1 MRGARVSARGAAGR
15 LRPCRGREPSN
26 LPRLVISYF
35 QAVVLGLLQGFS
47 ELFPISSL
55 GHSVILPKVV
65 GWNIQQ
71 TDKFFLTFLVATHL
85 ATALV
90 LLGFFWRDWVRIAT
104 GLGRSLRDREIAADD
119 SDARLG
125 WLLVVGTVPAGLL
138 GLILEP
144 PLRDLF
150 KSAESAA
157 FFLMLNGVMLY
168 GAERL
173 RRRAPGS
180 GAGGEDEPD
189 ADARIARLRWPQAVA
204 VGTAQAIALVPGF
217 SRSGATIGG
226 GLVVGLRHVD
236 AARYAFLL
244 ATPIIGAAAVLK
256 LPDLFGHDGR
266 HIRGPALVGAICAA
280 LTAYLSVRFLLRYFE
295 TNRLTPF
302 AAYCFA
308 AGAVLTVGFAVT

>member
-1 MRGARVSARGAAGR
+1 
-15 LRPCRGREPSN
+15 
-26 LPRLVISYF
+26 VISYF

-71 TDKFFLTFLVATHL
+71 SDKFFLTFLVATHL

-90 LLGFFWRDWVRIAT
+90 LLGFFRRDWLRIVQ
-104 GLGRSLRDREIAADD
+104 GLGRSLRDREIRPGDA
-119 SDARLG
+119 DARLG
-125 WLLVVGTVPAGLL
+125 WLLIVGTIPAGLL
-138 GLILEP
+138 GLILEH
-144 PLRDLF
+144 PLRELF

-157 FFLMLNGVMLY
+157 AFLIANGVMLY

-173 RRRAPGS
+173 RRRPPRA
-180 GAGGEDEPD
+180 AEAEDEVDPD
-189 ADARIARLRWPQAVA
+189 TRIAKLSWRQAIG
-204 VGTAQAIALVPGF
+204 VGTAQAIALIPGF
-217 SRSGATIGG
+217 SRSGATMGG
-226 GLVVGLRHVD
+226 GLLAGLNNED
-236 AARYAFLL
+236 AARYSFLL

-266 HIRGPALVGAICAA
+266 HIRGPALVGALCAA
-280 LTAYLSVRFLLRYFE
+280 VTAYLSVKFLLRYFE

-302 AAYCFA
+302 AAYCFG
-308 AGAVLTVGFAVT
+308 AGVLLTVGFAIN

>member
-1 MRGARVSARGAAGR
+1 M
-15 LRPCRGREPSN
+15 
-26 LPRLVISYF
+26 ISYF

-55 GHSVILPKVV
+55 GHSVILPKVA

-90 LLGFFWRDWVRIAT
+90 LLGFFRRDWLRIVQ
-104 GLGRSLRDREIAADD
+104 GLGRSLRDREIRPGDA
-119 SDARLG
+119 DARLG
-125 WLLVVGTVPAGLL
+125 WLLIVGTIPAGLL
-138 GLILEP
+138 GLILEH
-144 PLRDLF
+144 PLRELF

-157 FFLMLNGVMLY
+157 AVLIANGVMLY

-173 RRRAPGS
+173 RRRPPRA
-180 GAGGEDEPD
+180 AHTEEDEVD
-189 ADARIARLRWPQAVA
+189 ADTRIAKLSWRQAIG
-204 VGTAQAIALVPGF
+204 VGTAQAIALIPGF
-217 SRSGATIGG
+217 SRSGATMGG
-226 GLVVGLRHVD
+226 GLLAGLNNED
-236 AARYAFLL
+236 AARYSFLL

-266 HIRGPALVGAICAA
+266 HIRGPALVGALCAA
-280 LTAYLSVRFLLRYFE
+280 VTAYLSVKFLLRYFE

-302 AAYCFA
+302 AAYCFG
-308 AGAVLTVGFAVT
+308 AGVLLTVGFALN